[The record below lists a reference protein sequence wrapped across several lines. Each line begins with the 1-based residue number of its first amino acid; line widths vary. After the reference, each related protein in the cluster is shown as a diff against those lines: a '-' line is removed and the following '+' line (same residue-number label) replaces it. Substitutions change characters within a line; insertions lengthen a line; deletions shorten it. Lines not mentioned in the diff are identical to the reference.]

1 MDEAIEHY
9 QKALALNPRYPEAC
23 NNLGQA
29 LAGKGDDK
37 NAIAQFE
44 KAVRLDSMYSI
55 ARANL
60 GMLLAR
66 TGQADKAI
74 VQLEKVMEGM
84 PNEPEARRDFGNA
97 LMQMGKF
104 REARAQLEK
113 AVEQSDRRDPLALFL
128 LCRVYANIGR
138 TEDAALTGRKALSVA
153 AELNDVNL
161 IQAIGAY
168 LNQLEQKR

>member
-1 MDEAIEHY
+1 
-9 QKALALNPRYPEAC
+9 LALNPRYPEAC

-74 VQLEKVMEGM
+74 SHLEKVVEGM
-84 PNEPEARRDFGNA
+84 SDVPDARRNFGNV
-97 LMQMGKF
+97 LVQMGRF
-104 REARAQLEK
+104 QDARIQLEK
-113 AVEQSDRRDPLALFL
+113 AVEQSGGRDPLSLFL

-138 TEDAALTGRKALSVA
+138 IEDAALTGRKALSVA
-153 AELNDVNL
+153 AELNDANL

-168 LNQLEQKR
+168 LDQLAQKR